1 MRDSLLGGT
10 LSTDRL
16 VGEMITQRMY
26 FHNIVRP
33 LVALC
38 ASAGLVAGV
47 ATIASAGTFGVSTNV
62 TASCVVNTAPAALAP
77 TYSGATDA
85 SVGTATT
92 LTTTCNGATPTV
104 TFTDPS
110 AGVGTIFTMN
120 GTAHPGNALQF
131 QISNGTSCSGVVGDA
146 PLTQGAAQALTS
158 GASEVYNIC
167 AAVIPGQT
175 LTAVDTYNDTVTY
188 TINA

>member
-1 MRDSLLGGT
+1 
-10 LSTDRL
+10 
-16 VGEMITQRMY
+16 
-26 FHNIVRP
+26 
-33 LVALC
+33 
-38 ASAGLVAGV
+38 
-47 ATIASAGTFGVSTNV
+47 
-62 TASCVVNTAPAALAP
+62 
-77 TYSGATDA
+77 
-85 SVGTATT
+85 
-92 LTTTCNGATPTV
+92 
-104 TFTDPS
+104 
-110 AGVGTIFTMN
+110 MN

-146 PLTQGAAQALTS
+146 PLTQGAAQGLTS